1 MGEFSNRGREYHPKG
16 EPKRVKTHDFVDK
29 ELGRAVPYGIYD
41 LANDEGWVSVGDSAD
56 TTTFAVEVIR
66 RFGYE
71 MGRPRLPSATKLLI
85 TADGEGSNGSRVR
98 LWKVELAKL
107 ASETGLEITVCHYP
121 PRTSKWNRI
130 EHKMFSFISMN

>member
-56 TTTFAVEVIR
+56 TTTFAVEAIR

-71 MGRPRLPSATKLLI
+71 MGRPRFSSATKLLI

-98 LWKVELAKL
+98 LWKVELATL
-107 ASETGLEITVCHYP
+107 TSETGLEITVCHYP
-121 PRTSKWNRI
+121 PGTRKWNRT

>member
-16 EPKRVKTHDFVDK
+16 EPNRVKTHDFIDK

-71 MGRPRLPSATKLLI
+71 MGRPRFSSATELLI

>member
-1 MGEFSNRGREYHPKG
+1 MGEFSNRGREYHSKS
-16 EPKRVKTHDFVDK
+16 EPKRVKTHDFIDK

-71 MGRPRLPSATKLLI
+71 MGRPRFSSATKLLI

-107 ASETGLEITVCHYP
+107 ASETGLEITICHYP